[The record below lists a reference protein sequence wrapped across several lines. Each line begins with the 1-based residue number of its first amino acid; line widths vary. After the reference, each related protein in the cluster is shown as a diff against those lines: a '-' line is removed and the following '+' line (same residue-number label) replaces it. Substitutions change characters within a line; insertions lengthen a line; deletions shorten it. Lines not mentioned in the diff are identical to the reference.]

1 MLPRLLARSRRNL
14 SIALVFAVALAL
26 FLGAGIWVNGF
37 ASAANGKSIL
47 IQAAILC
54 VVAAGQTFVIL
65 SGGIDLSV
73 PWMMTVAGVVAAV
86 RAPTHGAVQTV
97 LVVLVL
103 GALIGLGNGIGVTL
117 LQVPPIVMTLAT
129 NVMLSGA
136 IVLYVGASPPSTAP
150 SFATGM
156 LYGTLFG
163 IPGYAVVI
171 LATALV
177 ATVLLTMMAFGRSLY
192 AVGTSVRVSR
202 FAGVRTN
209 RVVVGTYVLSAMA
222 ACVGGIALVG
232 YVGSPFMGMGDP
244 YQFASIAAV
253 IVGGASI
260 LGGSGHYLG
269 TLAGALLL
277 TVLLSL
283 LRTFSLGQGAIDIFY
298 GSTILV
304 AVWLVSP
311 QLRRALSLRR
321 GVPLDEQPDAGR
333 EPEPL

>member
-1 MLPRLLARSRRNL
+1 VLRRLLARIRRNP
-14 SIALVFAVALAL
+14 SIPLVFGVAVAL
-26 FLGAGIWVNGF
+26 FFGAGIWVDGFGSVTNGR
-37 ASAANGKSIL
+37 SIL
-47 IQAAILC
+47 TQAAILAI
-54 VVAAGQTFVIL
+54 VAAGQTFVIL

-86 RAPTHGAVQTV
+86 RAPTNGAVATV
-97 LVVLVL
+97 ATVLVL
-103 GALIGLGNGIGVTL
+103 GALVGLGNGIGVTI

-136 IVLYVGASPPSTAP
+136 IVLYVGAAPPSTAP
-150 SFATGM
+150 AFATGM
-156 LYGTLFG
+156 LYGTLLG
-163 IPGYAVVI
+163 IPGYIVVLIVTAVI
-171 LATALV
+171 STI
-177 ATVLLTMMAFGRSLY
+177 LLTMTAFGRSLY
-192 AVGTSVRVSR
+192 AVGTSTRVSR

-209 RVVVGTYVLSAMA
+209 RVVAATYVLSSVA
-222 ACVGGIALVG
+222 ASIAGIALVG

-277 TVLLSL
+277 TVLLTL
-283 LRTFSLGQGAIDIFY
+283 LRSFSLGQGAINIFY
-298 GSTILV
+298 GVTILV

-311 QLRRALSLRR
+311 QLRRVLSFRR
-321 GVPLDEQPDAGR
+321 DGTFD
-333 EPEPL
+333 

>member
-1 MLPRLLARSRRNL
+1 MLARLAARLRRNVSIVL
-14 SIALVFAVALAL
+14 VFVIALVL
-26 FLGAGIWVNGF
+26 FLGAGIWVKGF
-37 ASAANGKSIL
+37 GSVANGKSVL
-47 IQAAILC
+47 IQAAILGI
-54 VVAAGQTFVIL
+54 VAAGQTFVIL

-86 RAPTHGAVQTV
+86 RAPTHGAVQTLFLV
-97 LVVLVL
+97 LAL

-136 IVLYVGASPPSTAP
+136 IVLYVGPSPPSTAP
-150 SFATGM
+150 GFASGM
-156 LYGTLFG
+156 LYGSLG
-163 IPGYAVVI
+163 GVPGYVVVI
-171 LATALV
+171 VATALV
-177 ATVLLTMMAFGRSLY
+177 ATALLTTTSFGRSLY
-192 AVGTSVRVSR
+192 AVGTSLRVSR
-202 FAGVRTN
+202 FAGVRTS
-209 RVVVGTYVLSAMA
+209 RVVVGTYVLSAIA
-222 ACVGGIALVG
+222 ACVAGIALVG

-277 TVLLSL
+277 TVILSL
-283 LRTFSLGQGAIDIFY
+283 LRTFSLGQGAINIFY
-298 GSTILV
+298 GATILA

-311 QLRRALSLRR
+311 QLRRSLSPRR
-321 GVPLDEQPDAGR
+321 GVRLDEQPDASR
-333 EPEPL
+333 EPERA